1 MNVHPMANAHPMI
14 TRSKSATQLDQANHN
29 VTPATLHKKI
39 NNLYELI
46 INTNNR
52 FLIFLAGGLLFA
64 ITTYV
69 LIAVCTYL
77 TELERYYMGE
87 FSQQKQDT
95 VVYVY
100 CLSNLLVSFYIAKDL
115 YYTKVDDDGNVV
127 NGNEH
132 EIDRESENEIV
143 IEGEDE
149 VVIEGEDEVDR
160 DESDRDDVER
170 DESEDEDIIP
180 INLMEDLAAEDLA
193 AEDLAAEDLVWE
205 EEEDMP
211 YAGAEA
217 GAAPGAAPVEYEDLD
232 EYDADND
239 LIPVSS
245 IKAPV
250 VSLKDERLGFLK
262 ADLKNLINELNET
275 DDDARKSII
284 KAQLTYVVEEITD
297 IVTGHINL

>member
-1 MNVHPMANAHPMI
+1 MNAHTTNAHPMANAHPMI

-46 INTNNR
+46 LNTNNR

-132 EIDRESENEIV
+132 EIEGEDENEIVIEGEDENEIV

-149 VVIEGEDEVDR
+149 V
-160 DESDRDDVER
+160 DRDDVER
-170 DESEDEDIIP
+170 DESEDEDITP

-193 AEDLAAEDLVWE
+193 WE

-217 GAAPGAAPVEYEDLD
+217 GAAPVEYEDLD

>member
-1 MNVHPMANAHPMI
+1 MANAHPMI
-14 TRSKSATQLDQANHN
+14 TRSKSATQLVEANHS

-39 NNLYELI
+39 NTLYELI

-87 FSQQKQDT
+87 FSQEKQDT

-127 NGNEH
+127 NGNE
-132 EIDRESENEIV
+132 NEI
-143 IEGEDE
+143 
-149 VVIEGEDEVDR
+149 VIEGEDEVDR
-160 DESDRDDVER
+160 DEVDRESDNEIVIEGEDESDRDESDRDDDDRDDDDR
-170 DESEDEDIIP
+170 DESEDEDITP
-180 INLMEDLAAEDLA
+180 INLMEDLAVEDLA
-193 AEDLAAEDLVWE
+193 WE

-217 GAAPGAAPVEYEDLD
+217 GAAPGAAPVGYTSYGDLD